1 MAIANLSTS
10 SNRYVFSD
18 ILKKGSSRSFAKSQK
33 RCWVEE
39 DEGYI
44 QKIIDEIW
52 YKPPEYEDEDAENN
66 K

>member
-1 MAIANLSTS
+1 MGKTWRKE
-10 SNRYVFSD
+10 RYESD
-18 ILKKGSSRSFAKSQK
+18 EGSSRSFAKSQK

-52 YKPPEYEDEDAENN
+52 YKPPEYEDEEVGNN